1 MGMCHQAFQGRLAE
15 IMMLEKPLKIAQNTV
30 QHMISSFQK

>member
-1 MGMCHQAFQGRLAE
+1 MGICQKAFQGRLAE

-30 QHMISSFQK
+30 KNTISSLK